1 MSRNLKDTQFQTTK
15 ALPAAAATNYHASM
29 DLGQTTKA
37 DVESFELL
45 VTIPATPALVEDKTI
60 VLTVQDSADDSSFT
74 SLGISKT
81 ITGAY
86 GGGAAADTWR
96 VALPSTC
103 RRYVRIAQTVESGGG
118 TNTGVTITADMVF

>member
-1 MSRNLKDTQFQTTK
+1 MARNIKDTQLQTTK
-15 ALPAAAATNYHASM
+15 ALPAAAATNYHNSV
-29 DLGQTTKA
+29 DIGQATKDA
-37 DVESFELL
+37 IEAVELL

-60 VLTVQDSADDSSFT
+60 VLTAQDSADDTTFT

-96 VALPSTC
+96 IALPSTC
-103 RRYVRIAQTVESGGG
+103 RQYVRLAQTVESGGG
-118 TNTGVTITADMVF
+118 TNTGVTITVDWVF